1 MATGGDRKRARVA
14 PDLVMDIRTG
24 RDTQPH
30 YLTERCDCMP
40 GVRVPDD
47 LRYACRGPRRSQY
60 WRYHQGYCSKG
71 GRFRDGCEPVSAS
84 GSVACGCGAMQRS
97 EGKLRAD
104 VLRPCKYHTEMLAG
118 FRNYIDTSDASVQ
131 SRRTLQ
137 DEVDTLN
144 DAVKA
149 GLAEHVGRDEY
160 APIAHRNE
168 WGDDLGEG
176 EGESES
182 ERQLRE
188 LQDELWDARMELG
201 ELRRGPPTRDAE
213 TQTDF

>member
-1 MATGGDRKRARVA
+1 MQGSAALAVLAVPSGVLLQGRALPRRLRAR
-14 PDLVMDIRTG
+14 LGIRQ
-24 RDTQPH
+24 R
-30 YLTERCDCMP
+30 
-40 GVRVPDD
+40 
-47 LRYACRGPRRSQY
+47 
-60 WRYHQGYCSKG
+60 
-71 GRFRDGCEPVSAS
+71 RFR
-84 GSVACGCGAMQRS
+84 
-97 EGKLRAD
+97 LRRHAAVRTD